1 MVSHPKSRTLLATS
15 SMVLLVL
22 ITSACSTGSSPSAS
36 GGSADLTQLTLALPT
51 GSPLANVS
59 FIPVGVENGYFAK
72 QGIDLKVNYLQG
84 GTAVASAVQAGQADL
99 ALTSP
104 EPLVLAAQQGG
115 DLQSVYQ
122 VTNQLIYNVGFL
134 PGSRVQAWADL
145 PTAKIGVVSPGNIP
159 TYRAYLNHELASRGL
174 PPVEQANLIA
184 VGEGSSAT
192 AAVQS
197 KQVDALF
204 LTDTGLVTTQAGVPD
219 MKIETLPSFKQGFP
233 GLVLMARKTVISEK
247 AAALKKALTA
257 FAEATKSCN
266 DSPNECISTF
276 AHVAPNAVPDR
287 KSADQQWAARSKL
300 YQDTVDGRYGMNSQQ
315 AWQLVED
322 IQKDAGLVKNPPPAA
337 QLFTNDLIPTKS

>member
-1 MVSHPKSRTLLATS
+1 MASTRSRTVLAACL
-15 SMVLLVL
+15 MVLSGMT
-22 ITSACSTGSSPSAS
+22 ISACGGGSSTPAS
-36 GGSADLTQLTLALPT
+36 GASPDLIQVTLALPT

-59 FIPVGVENGYFAK
+59 FIPVGVENGYFSK

-104 EPLVLAAQQGG
+104 EPLVLAAGQGG

-134 PGSRVQAWADL
+134 PGSNVKTWADL

-159 TYRAYLNHELASRGL
+159 TYRAYLDHELASRGL

-219 MKIETLPSFKQGFP
+219 MKIETLPSFNQGFP
-233 GLVLMARKTVISEK
+233 GLVLMARKSVIAEK
-247 AAALKKALTA
+247 AAALKKTLTA
-257 FAEATKSCN
+257 FAEATKNCN
-266 DSPNECISTF
+266 DNPNECISTF
-276 AHVAPNAVPDR
+276 AKVAPNAVPDR
-287 KSADQQWAARSKL
+287 KSADRQWATRSKL
-300 YQDTVDGRYGMNSQQ
+300 YQNTVDGRYGMNSQP

-337 QLFTNDLIPTKS
+337 QLFTNDLIPAKP